1 MSVVK
6 VIAIDLPTGVSSDT
20 GDVDEHAVQRNLHM
34 LYMDL
39 SHPHFCFHHLNIL
52 VKQEVIDI
60 GLHQKSSWRVWTEQD
75 VRDTLPKPFGNTHK
89 GTFGTGLLIG
99 GCDEM
104 PGSVALSAIG
114 AVRFGIGKLS
124 VATTKHASLVI
135 GSFVPEATFI
145 YDDPFSNEQQRFQ
158 VLQLDLDSIQMKN

>member
-1 MSVVK
+1 MPGVFGVK
-6 VIAIDLPTGVSSDT
+6 
-20 GDVDEHAVQRNLHM
+20 
-34 LYMDL
+34 
-39 SHPHFCFHHLNIL
+39 
-52 VKQEVIDI
+52 
-60 GLHQKSSWRVWTEQD
+60 QD
-75 VRDTLPKPFGNTHK
+75 VRNTLPKPFGNTHK

-124 VATTKHASLVI
+124 IATTKHASLFI

-145 YDDPFSNEQQRFQ
+145 YDNPFSNEQHNVFKYCNWTWTQ
-158 VLQLDLDSIQMKN
+158 SK

>member
-1 MSVVK
+1 MF
-6 VIAIDLPTGVSSDT
+6 G
-20 GDVDEHAVQRNLHM
+20 R
-34 LYMDL
+34 
-39 SHPHFCFHHLNIL
+39 
-52 VKQEVIDI
+52 
-60 GLHQKSSWRVWTEQD
+60 EQD

-124 VATTKHASLVI
+124 VATTKHASLFI

-145 YDDPFSNEQQRFQ
+145 YDNPFSMSSKRFQ
-158 VLQLDLDSIQMKN
+158 VLRSDLDLHPNEELEDTINRSVKTACTGYFRCRGLKSKKL